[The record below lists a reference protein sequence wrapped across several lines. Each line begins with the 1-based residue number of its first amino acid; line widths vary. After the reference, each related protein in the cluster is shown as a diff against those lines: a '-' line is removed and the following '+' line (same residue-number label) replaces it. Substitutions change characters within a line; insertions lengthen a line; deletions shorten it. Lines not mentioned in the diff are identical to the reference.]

1 MDIRIIK
8 NLNSIKKKEFPLT
21 KIMIMKNDV
30 KEWIFY
36 GFYNDKDLIGIF
48 SIYCDRIES
57 FETKK
62 HFSGYGR
69 KMFKTMTLM
78 LVKQNHF
85 IISLHSLPMSS
96 GFYKKMGMI
105 DIGEDEYMMYI

>member
-48 SIYCDRIES
+48 SIYCDRI
-57 FETKK
+57 
-62 HFSGYGR
+62 
-69 KMFKTMTLM
+69 
-78 LVKQNHF
+78 
-85 IISLHSLPMSS
+85 
-96 GFYKKMGMI
+96 
-105 DIGEDEYMMYI
+105 